1 MPKVRDVMSSPVKTI
16 QLTAQVNDIID
27 FFKLN
32 QISGAPVVNDKGF
45 AVGLISRTNLVSGT
59 DFEGKTARDIMTPFV
74 FEITPDKDVL
84 DVAKSMADANIRRV
98 IVTEN
103 EVPVGVVTA
112 LDVVKEYIKLRE
124 S

>member
-1 MPKVRDVMSSPVKTI
+1 MPTVKDIMSSPVKTI
-16 QLTAQVNDIID
+16 QLTAQVKDIID

>member
-1 MPKVRDVMSSPVKTI
+1 MPTVKDIMSSPVKTI

-27 FFKLN
+27 FFKVH

-84 DVAKSMADANIRRV
+84 DVAKRMADANIRRV
-98 IVTEN
+98 IVTEG

>member
-1 MPKVRDVMSSPVKTI
+1 MSSPVKTI
-16 QLTAQVNDIID
+16 QLTAQVKDIID

-84 DVAKSMADANIRRV
+84 DVAKRMADANIRRV
-98 IVTEN
+98 IVTED